1 MTQNNSDFINTIRL
15 KSSFFNQ
22 DVLTV
27 ARCLMGKVL
36 VLRYDDGSIER
47 FVISETEAY
56 RGEEDE
62 ACHAFKGR
70 TKRTEVMHH
79 DGGLVYVYLIYG
91 MYWMLNFVTGTADE
105 PQAVLIR
112 GVREINGPG
121 RLGRYLKLDKSFY
134 GEKLNES
141 QRIWVEENS
150 DSDFQAEIETSA
162 RIGIDYA
169 SEEWRDKKWRFILK
183 D

>member
-1 MTQNNSDFINTIRL
+1 MRL
-15 KSSFFNQ
+15 KSCFFNQ

-27 ARCLMGKVL
+27 APYLLGKVL
-36 VLRYDDGSIER
+36 VRRYDDGSIER

-70 TKRTEVMHH
+70 TKRTEVMYH

-112 GVREINGPG
+112 GVREVKGPG

-134 GEKLNES
+134 SEKLNES
-141 QRIWVEENS
+141 QRIWVEENP
-150 DSDFQAEIETSA
+150 DSDFQAEIETSE